1 MYQATVPEG
10 SGPGD
15 LITVQVNG
23 SAFQATVPA
32 GVHAGEAFDVQP
44 QSQASSGPICT
55 IVATADGLDGVFR
68 PEMPAAL
75 EAREDLSRAVG
86 SGHTKGSCGGG
97 GGAWIPPKAVVLYSA
112 RHAFG
117 PPQTAWR
124 DPAWIGPPS

>member
-75 EAREDLSRAVG
+75 EGKISREQ
-86 SGHTKGSCGGG
+86 
-97 GGAWIPPKAVVLYSA
+97 W
-112 RHAFG
+112 
-117 PPQTAWR
+117 
-124 DPAWIGPPS
+124 DPAIRKAAAAEAEVRGSRRRQ